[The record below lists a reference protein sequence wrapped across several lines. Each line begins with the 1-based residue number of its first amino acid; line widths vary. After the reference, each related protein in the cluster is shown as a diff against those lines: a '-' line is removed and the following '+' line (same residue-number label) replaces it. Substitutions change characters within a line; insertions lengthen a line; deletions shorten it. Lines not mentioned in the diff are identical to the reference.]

1 MSKVREDEEEWFI
14 HRVPRRTSYHRETAK
29 NHIQKGSNVF
39 SFCWVISN
47 QCLFESLST
56 REFILLTPVMRKLH
70 MCVSAYKQN
79 VKKLVKLFTYYCSCS
94 DRNIIF

>member
-39 SFCWVISN
+39 S
-47 QCLFESLST
+47 
-56 REFILLTPVMRKLH
+56 
-70 MCVSAYKQN
+70 SAG
-79 VKKLVKLFTYYCSCS
+79 
-94 DRNIIF
+94 